1 LISKPKARTINH
13 APAPGPMLPAAC
25 GPDKEGMTVSYA
37 RRRAFLALDEQAR
50 LEKGNNTVVRVC
62 MIGFGVAIA
71 ATVPVTWPWKIA
83 LFLVIM
89 AFVGIVMP
97 TIARARRNRY

>member
-1 LISKPKARTINH
+1 
-13 APAPGPMLPAAC
+13 MPAAC
-25 GPDKEGMTVSYA
+25 GPDKEGKTVSYT
-37 RRRAFLALDEQAR
+37 RRRVFLAVDEQAR
-50 LEKGNNTVVRVC
+50 LEKDNNTVVRVC

-71 ATVPVTWPWKIA
+71 ATAPVTWPWKIT

-89 AFVGIVMP
+89 AFVGVVMP